1 MITCDAAEV
10 HACRCSVQ
18 MANASLPIAK
28 KYPVF
33 LSADDIKGLEGL
45 SVYMKEESG
54 YAEIQKTKPDT
65 IGYALNDSPAGD
77 QLCLA
82 QAWLCAETMLDAPL
96 SMPWRALGSGMGE
109 LHVQASRAS

>member
-1 MITCDAAEV
+1 MFPSAAPGLSPLSAELQCAQCDA
-10 HACRCSVQ
+10 Q
-18 MANASLPIAK
+18 MANASLPLAK

-65 IGYALNDSPAGD
+65 IGYALNDSPAGKS
-77 QLCLA
+77 
-82 QAWLCAETMLDAPL
+82 L
-96 SMPWRALGSGMGE
+96 SLSPSGLRG
-109 LHVQASRAS
+109 LQGLRVSVCKNIC